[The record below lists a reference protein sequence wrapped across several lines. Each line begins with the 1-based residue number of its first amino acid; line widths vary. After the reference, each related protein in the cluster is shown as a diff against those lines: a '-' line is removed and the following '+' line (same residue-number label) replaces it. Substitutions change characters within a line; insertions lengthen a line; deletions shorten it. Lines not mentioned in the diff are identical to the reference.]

1 MNMFKKTL
9 LATAVTSVVLASPV
23 YSQQNINNSSTGQV
37 ILYPFYSTENGANTL
52 VHVSNTTAEA
62 KAVKVRFMEGVN
74 SSVVLEYNLY
84 LPAYGTF
91 ASSVSNSDGTAVATT
106 STACTVPELGTSNG
120 DYSGTQTEF
129 ASGDILRIQPFV
141 PYQYT
146 TDEDS
151 GLDRLAV
158 GHVEVI
164 EMGVVDPLVVD
175 VSDCSAVSKL
185 WLSGAWST
193 DSTIGAPSG
202 GLTGSSV
209 FINPD
214 DAYSL
219 AIYPTAVDGWAKAGV
234 NYHTGAG
241 TLLPTLDQGVATA
254 SLWDGSDFVELDYS
268 LNAKGS
274 IMAMSALMATSV
286 VSGEQTVESVIAA
299 ESDMVVTFPLKKYF
313 RSTGGDA
320 IAPFTTVYDGT
331 KKENKQCEEVSVVSF
346 SRTGEATA
354 GSGTFVPEES
364 GIPKFL
370 CDTVNVL
377 RVGDS
382 SALQVEDSTKVNSLF
397 ESGFIQ
403 LSMEQGFNADDNKV
417 VVKGLPS
424 IGFNATRIVNGP
436 MSYGYSNQH
445 KTLTVTSGG

>member
-1 MNMFKKTL
+1 MKNYIKP
-9 LATAVTSVVLASPV
+9 LAAAVALAAGSTAYA
-23 YSQQNINNSSTGQV
+23 QQHNNSENTGQV
-37 ILYPFYSTENGANTL
+37 LMFPYYNVENS
-52 VHVSNTTAEA
+52 SNTYMHIHNTTGEA
-62 KAVKVRFMEGVN
+62 KAVKVRFMEFKN
-74 SSVVLEYNLY
+74 SAVVLEFNVY
-84 LPAYGTF
+84 LGPYDIFPVGIDSTPEGG
-91 ASSVSNSDGTAVATT
+91 ASVITNDNT
-106 STACTVPELGTSNG
+106 CTIPELGTANAPY
-120 DYSGTQTEF
+120 DGTKTEL
-129 ASGDILRIQPFV
+129 ADGSTLRRQPFV
-141 PYQYT
+141 PYQYS
-146 TDEDS
+146 TDVS
-151 GLDRLAV
+151 HGLNRTLV
-158 GHVEVI
+158 GHAEVI

-331 KKENKQCEEVSVVSF
+331 KEENKQCEEVSVVSF

-382 SALQVEDSTKVNSLF
+382 SALQVEDSTKVNSIF

-403 LSMEQGFNADDNKV
+403 LSMEQGFNADDNNV

-424 IGFNATRIVNGP
+424 IGFNATRIVNGD